1 LNNSDIKRF
10 KEKYIEIKNGL
21 WVLHTCDNKKCVN
34 PKHLYL
40 GDVKQNVK
48 DAVERNRW
56 ARQDGQH
63 NGMSK
68 ITFKQAQE
76 IREIYRNKEK
86 ITYKNLSEMY
96 GITQSQISDIVN
108 NKSYRRE

>member
-1 LNNSDIKRF
+1 KRIIYINNKRA
-10 KEKYIEIKNGL
+10 KKNGL
-21 WVLHTCDNKKCVN
+21 LVLQTIEKKKSLN
-34 PKHLYL
+34 PKQLKL
-40 GDVKQNVK
+40 GKVKEKVK
-48 DAVERNRW
+48 EGVEKKRW
-56 ARQDGQH
+56 AKQEGKK